1 VEEIMD
7 DGCRDVAGEWV
18 DLGQFAR
25 RLGIARSSVY
35 GRIRRGTLQTRPK
48 GNRGLEILWQP
59 SRHHRENGNGH
70 ATPMVGSSNGADV
83 AGDVLLARLDRA
95 ELELAAVR
103 AQVAELRERLATAK
117 AERDAARAVA
127 IADVA
132 TAQTE
137 VAAKDQIIA
146 DLREQVQW
154 LRLPW
159 WRRML
164 GN

>member
-1 VEEIMD
+1 MVVEEIMD
-7 DGCRDVAGEWV
+7 DGRGDVAGEWV

-35 GRIRRGTLQTRPK
+35 GRVRRGTLQTRPK
-48 GNRGLEILWQP
+48 GNRGLEIFWQP
-59 SRHHRENGNGH
+59 SRHHRENGSGH
-70 ATPMVGSSNGADV
+70 AAPMVASNGVDV
-83 AGDVLLARLDRA
+83 AGDVLVA
-95 ELELAAVR
+95 
-103 AQVAELRERLATAK
+103 AQVAELRERLAAAK
-117 AERDAARAVA
+117 AECLAARAVA

-132 TAQTE
+132 TAQAE

-164 GN
+164 GP

>member
-1 VEEIMD
+1 MD
-7 DGCRDVAGEWV
+7 DGRGDVAGEWV

-35 GRIRRGTLQTRPK
+35 GRVRRGTLQTRPK
-48 GNRGLEILWQP
+48 GNRGLEIFWQP
-59 SRHHRENGNGH
+59 SRHHRENGSGH
-70 ATPMVGSSNGADV
+70 AAPMVASNGADV
-83 AGDVLLARLDRA
+83 AGDVLVTRELD
-95 ELELAAVR
+95 AVS

-117 AERDAARAVA
+117 AECLAARAVA

-132 TAQTE
+132 TAQAE

-146 DLREQVQW
+146 DLREALAWHRQ
-154 LRLPW
+154 PW

-164 GN
+164 GP